1 MDLAL
6 RIEQLPQGATRT
18 ALKLGSKRTKLT
30 HVHSFEHLAS
40 EEEIMDSL
48 HEYGYGMDYGFAKVT
63 WLNEKGQTV
72 KSISLNTPLVSEQN
86 QSDLSKTLDCMLSL
100 VAEVRRFTAV
110 QNEGNEKLM
119 TALIK
124 SQDRNDELREQIVE
138 ERSTALALDLALQ
151 QSEADSEGAFDYK
164 EKALQAAMT
173 LGQTYIASQ
182 SKITPESLKE
192 LVKSHPEIIDELVK
206 DEEVVSIIGSRIMSN
221 KLEDSEDAK

>member
-6 RIEQLPQGATRT
+6 RLEQLPAEAKRT
-18 ALKLGSKRTKLT
+18 SLKLGSKRTKLT
-30 HVHSFEHLAS
+30 QIHSFDYLPS
-40 EEEIMDSL
+40 ESEIMDEL
-48 HEYGYGMDYGFAKVT
+48 REHGYGSEYKFARIVWHGDKCA
-63 WLNEKGQTV
+63 TV
-72 KSISLNTPLVSEQN
+72 KTLSINTALDNEEG

-100 VAEVRRFTAV
+100 VAEVRRFTSV

-192 LVKSHPEIIDELVK
+192 LVKQHPEIIDELVK
-206 DEEVVSIIGSRIMSN
+206 DKEVVSIIGSRIMSN